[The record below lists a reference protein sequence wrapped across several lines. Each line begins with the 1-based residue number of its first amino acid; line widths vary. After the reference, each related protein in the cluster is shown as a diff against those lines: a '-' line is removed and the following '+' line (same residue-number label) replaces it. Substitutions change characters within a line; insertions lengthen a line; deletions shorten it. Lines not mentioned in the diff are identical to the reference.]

1 MLKKVDAYVRQFHML
16 SEGDTVVA
24 GVSGGADSVCLL
36 LVLQGMQKKIPFSLH
51 VVHVNHGIRQEAGQ
65 DAAFVE
71 GLCKEL
77 QVPFFLVQR
86 DVVRLAK
93 EQGMST
99 EEAGRKVRY
108 EAFLQV
114 LKQVDP
120 EALAAGRGKIAVAH
134 NANDQAETML
144 FHLFRGSGL
153 TGLCGIRPVREQIIR
168 PLLCVERE
176 EIEDFLQQKG
186 MSYCIDK
193 TNDEDTYTRNRI
205 RHHILPYAREW
216 VSEGAIGHMIN
227 TAQLLQET
235 EDFVKQVTQMAYDK
249 CVTSVG
255 RQTDQGLQ
263 IQIPEALT
271 YPPLIRRY
279 LILSVLEECIS
290 ARKDVTA
297 RHVNVVVSFLENPGN
312 RCLSLPG
319 GFLARREYDRLIV
332 ERDPVGQELPGQAW
346 VIDPAD
352 TGEIGVPGLG
362 TLEFQVFD
370 RKILEDIPQNQYTKW
385 FDYDKIKESL
395 TLRTRK
401 EGDYLTIDRRLS
413 RKSLQDYMVN
423 EKIPRQ
429 KRNQVWLLA
438 DGRHILWVIGYR
450 ISQAYKVSE
459 DTKRIL
465 QVQLRGGH
473 EDGRAH

>member
-1 MLKKVDAYVRQFHML
+1 
-16 SEGDTVVA
+16 
-24 GVSGGADSVCLL
+24 
-36 LVLQGMQKKIPFSLH
+36 
-51 VVHVNHGIRQEAGQ
+51 
-65 DAAFVE
+65 
-71 GLCKEL
+71 
-77 QVPFFLVQR
+77 LVQR
-86 DVVRLAK
+86 DVMQLAK
-93 EQGMST
+93 AQGMST

-114 LKQVDP
+114 LEQVDSG
-120 EALAAGRGKIAVAH
+120 ALAGGRGKIAVAH

-168 PLLCVERE
+168 PLLCVERG
-176 EIEDFLQQKG
+176 EIEDFLEQKG

-216 VSEGAIGHMIN
+216 VSEGAISHMTN

-255 RQTDQGLQ
+255 RETDQGLQ
-263 IQIPEALT
+263 LQIPEALT
-271 YPPLIRRY
+271 YPPLIRKY
-279 LILSVLEECIS
+279 LILSVLEECIP

-297 RHVNVVVSFLENPGN
+297 RHISAVVSFLENPGN

-319 GFLARREYDRLIV
+319 GFVARREYDRLIV

-346 VIDPAD
+346 AIDPAD

-370 RKILEDIPQNQYTKW
+370 RKILQDIPQNQYTKW

-401 EGDYLTIDRRLS
+401 EGDYLTIDRGLS

-429 KRNQVWLLA
+429 VRDQVWLLA
-438 DGRHILWVIGYR
+438 DGQHILWVIGYR

-459 DTKRIL
+459 ETKRIL
-465 QVQLRGGH
+465 QVQVRGGH
-473 EDGRAH
+473 ENGRAH